1 MLKREPITMPPG
13 GQALI
18 TQLQHIKTL
27 LTAKRIR
34 DEMQRDPSKTI
45 SHEELMA
52 RLIAADK
59 AVENE
64 SPGAVA

>member
-1 MLKREPITMPPG
+1 MLKQEPITMPPG
-13 GQALI
+13 WQALI

-34 DEMQRDPSKTI
+34 DEIQRDPSKAI